1 MTHTSAEATVEVLE
15 GDAAADVRELT
26 SSRTVAASAMWNLLG
41 RLGPLIIAVLVTPLL
56 VHLLGPSRWGV
67 FTIALSL
74 VGIFSIFDFGIG
86 RSLTRSIAELLVD
99 NKRAEAAS
107 IARSGIA
114 ALSLFGILGGALLA
128 SVARLWVDHGLHIPL
143 AIHDQVLRSIYVLCL
158 SAPVVL
164 LSSALWGVLSAF
176 QRFRAA
182 NLANIPVSAMYYLGP
197 LLVLHFINSLV
208 AVITVLVLC
217 RVANVIA
224 YWIICVRALPELK
237 HARVEL
243 RTLGPVMRTGGW
255 MTASNVAWPILTY
268 VDRFIIASVLS
279 AAATGYYSTPLD
291 LVLRFAIVPVA
302 IMNTAYPAMAASY
315 RNAPET
321 TSNLFRRSLLTVA
334 ALLFPASLAC
344 VALSHWILTIWLG
357 APFADHASVVLRW
370 LGVGVLLTSIDAVVA
385 GLLDGI
391 GKASVN
397 AKFSFV
403 ELALYI
409 PVLTVLVR
417 TTGIEGAAMAW
428 ALRCGLDFVLR
439 LWLAERLYAP
449 LRPAVRSLVPLLG
462 GLLGVL
468 LLTALT
474 ATSAIAP
481 LVVGGSGLLIA
492 FLLWRSL
499 SMGERTKLHST
510 ASRFVPLLRAAQR

>member
-1 MTHTSAEATVEVLE
+1 MTHTPADAAEEVLE
-15 GDAAADVRELT
+15 AGTADEVHGLT

-41 RLGPLIIAVLVTPLL
+41 RLGPLLIAVLVTPML
-56 VHLLGPSRWGV
+56 VRMLGPSRWGV

-99 NKRAEAAS
+99 NKREEAAS

-114 ALSLFGILGGALLA
+114 ALTLFGTIGGALFA
-128 SVARLWVDHGLHIPL
+128 SAARLWVDHGLHIPP
-143 AIHDQVLRSIYVLCL
+143 AVHEQVLRSVYVLCL

-164 LSSALWGVLSAF
+164 LSSALWGILSAF
-176 QRFRAA
+176 QQFRAA

-197 LLVLHFINSLV
+197 LLVLRFVDSLV

-217 RVANVIA
+217 RIANVLA

-243 RTLGPVMRTGGW
+243 RTLGPVIRMGGW
-255 MTASNVAWPILTY
+255 MTASNATWPILTY

-315 RNAPET
+315 RSAPET
-321 TSNLFRRSLLTVA
+321 TANLFRRSLLTVA

-344 VALSHWILTIWLG
+344 IACSHWILTLWLG
-357 APFADHASVVLRW
+357 ASFADHAAVVLRW
-370 LGVGVLLTSIDAVVA
+370 LGIGVLLTSIDAVVA

-403 ELALYI
+403 ELALYV
-409 PVLTVLVR
+409 PLLAFLVR
-417 TTGIEGAAMAW
+417 ATGIKGAAMAW
-428 ALRCGLDFVLR
+428 ALRCGLDFTAR
-439 LWLAERLYAP
+439 LWLAQRLYAP
-449 LRPAVRSLVPLLG
+449 LRPAVRSLLPLLG
-462 GLLGVL
+462 GLLAAML
-468 LLTALT
+468 ATA
-474 ATSAIAP
+474 AAAANVAVP
-481 LVVGGSGLLIA
+481 LVVGGSGLLITG
-492 FLLWRSL
+492 LLWRSL
-499 SMGERTKLHST
+499 SVDERIKLHTT
-510 ASRFVPLLRAAQR
+510 AARVFPMLRPSSR

>member
-1 MTHTSAEATVEVLE
+1 
-15 GDAAADVRELT
+15 
-26 SSRTVAASAMWNLLG
+26 MWNLLG
-41 RLGPLIIAVLVTPLL
+41 RLGPLVIAVLVTPLL
-56 VHLLGPSRWGV
+56 VRMLGPSRWGV

-86 RSLTRSIAELLVD
+86 RSLTRTIAELLVD
-99 NKRAEAAS
+99 GKRDEAAS
-107 IARSGIA
+107 IARSGMA
-114 ALSLFGILGGALLA
+114 ALTLFGTVGGALLA
-128 SVARLWVDHGLHIPL
+128 SVARFWVDRGLHIPP
-143 AIHDQVLRSIYVLCL
+143 AIHDEVLRSVYVLCC
-158 SAPVVL
+158 SAPIVL

-176 QRFRAA
+176 QRFRTA
-182 NLANIPVSAMYYLGP
+182 NLANIPVSALYYLGP
-197 LLVLHFINSLV
+197 LLMLHFLNSLV

-217 RVANVIA
+217 RIANVLA
-224 YWIICVRALPELK
+224 YWTICVRALPELK

-243 RTLGPVMRTGGW
+243 RTLGPVMRMGGW

-315 RNAPET
+315 RTHPET
-321 TSNLFRRSLLTVA
+321 TRDLFRRSLLTVA

-344 VALSHWILTIWLG
+344 VAFSHWILAVWLG
-357 APFADHASVVLRW
+357 PSFAAHAAVVLRW
-370 LGVGVLLTSIDAVVA
+370 LGVGVLLTSIDSVVA

-403 ELALYI
+403 ELLLYI
-409 PVLTVLVR
+409 PVLALLVR
-417 TTGIEGAAMAW
+417 ATGIEGAAMAW

-439 LWLAERLYAP
+439 LWVAQRLYVP
-449 LRPAVRSLVPLLG
+449 LRPAVRSLLPLLG
-462 GLLGVL
+462 GVLGALLI
-468 LLTALT
+468 TALT
-474 ATSAIAP
+474 AGSAAAAP
-481 LVVGGSGLLIA
+481 AAAAAGLFVCAL
-492 FLLWRSL
+492 FWRSL
-499 SMGERTKLHST
+499 AAGERRKLQ
-510 ASRFVPLLRAAQR
+510 AAAGRFLPRLRAAPR